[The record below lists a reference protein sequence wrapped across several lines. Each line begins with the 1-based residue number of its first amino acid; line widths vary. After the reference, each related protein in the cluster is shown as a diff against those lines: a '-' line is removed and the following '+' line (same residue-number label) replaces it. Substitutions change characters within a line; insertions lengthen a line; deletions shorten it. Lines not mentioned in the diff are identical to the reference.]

1 MKPRED
7 RCVVDRG
14 NKALVRRFYEEIE
27 KGKLEGMNG
36 LVAEDYI
43 HHSPPVV
50 PGRTRSGGFEGG
62 FQCDQR
68 LTLLR
73 EAEEAWTALGPLPRR
88 GALRTGG
95 SNPGIGRD
103 SALTRLQGTA

>member
-1 MKPRED
+1 M
-7 RCVVDRG
+7 
-14 NKALVRRFYEEIE
+14 
-27 KGKLEGMNG
+27 
-36 LVAEDYI
+36 
-43 HHSPPVV
+43 
-50 PGRTRSGGFEGG
+50 
-62 FQCDQR
+62 CDQR